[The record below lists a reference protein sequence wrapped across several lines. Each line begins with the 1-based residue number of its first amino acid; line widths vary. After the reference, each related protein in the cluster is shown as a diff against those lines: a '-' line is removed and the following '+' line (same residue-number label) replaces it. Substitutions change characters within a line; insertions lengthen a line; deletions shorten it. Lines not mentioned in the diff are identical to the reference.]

1 MRIPAFVVAV
11 MALACLLGAPVA
23 FADPSGSDELK
34 WLETVAFAAHQA
46 NYSGTFVY
54 QYDAHVETSRITHV
68 VDERGEHG
76 RLESLD
82 GVRRE
87 IIRNND
93 QVWCHCGDHG
103 VSAEP
108 RQGGREFPALLPEQF
123 AVLKE
128 NYIVKPAEE
137 GRVADYQARVT
148 LIQPKDN
155 LRYAYKV
162 WAHKD
167 AGLILKA
174 EVLDERGAVV
184 ERYAFTQL
192 NIGGNIDRSWIAD
205 AAIGALPE
213 KGALSAS
220 LRHANAHG
228 EPQAREMPHIARHV
242 GVGLDASPVSSGW
255 RVDAL
260 PPGFRKIAEVSR
272 RIHGKDGPV
281 VQMVFSD
288 GLASVSVF
296 IEKSDDDEDDFT
308 GLLSQGVI
316 QVYTKVVDGKL
327 VTVVGEVPPQ
337 TIMQVADSVR
347 YAGE

>member
-1 MRIPAFVVAV
+1 MRISALVVAV
-11 MALACLLGAPVA
+11 MALAWLLGVPAA

-34 WLETVAFAAHQA
+34 WLETMAFAAHQA

-54 QYDAHVETSRITHV
+54 QYDVHVETSRITHV
-68 VDERGEHG
+68 VDDRGEHG

-93 QVWCHCGDHG
+93 QVWCNCGDHG
-103 VSAEP
+103 INTEP
-108 RQGGREFPALLPEQF
+108 RQGGREFPALLPEQL
-123 AVLKE
+123 ALLKD
-128 NYIVKPAEE
+128 NYVVKQAED
-137 GRVADYQARVT
+137 GRVADYQAHVT

-174 EVLDERGAVV
+174 EVLDEHGTVV
-184 ERYAFTQL
+184 ERFAFTQL
-192 NIGGNIDRSWIAD
+192 TIGGNIDRSWIAD
-205 AAIGALPE
+205 TAVGAPPE
-213 KGALSAS
+213 KRTMSAS

-228 EPQAREMPHIARHV
+228 EPQAHEMPHIAHHV
-242 GVGLDASPVSSGW
+242 GVGADASPVSSGW
-255 RVDAL
+255 QVDAL
-260 PPGFRKIAEVSR
+260 PSGFRKIAEVSR

-281 VQMVFSD
+281 IQMVFSD
-288 GLASVSVF
+288 GLAGVSVF
-296 IEKSDDDEDDFT
+296 IEKADDDEDDLT

-316 QVYTKVVDGKL
+316 QVYSKVIDGRL

-337 TIMQVADSVR
+337 TVMQIADSVR

>member
-1 MRIPAFVVAV
+1 MRISAFVVAV
-11 MALACLLGAPVA
+11 MALGWLLGAPAA
-23 FADPSGSDELK
+23 FADPSGPDELK
-34 WLETVAFAAHQA
+34 WLETMAFAAHQA

-68 VDERGEHG
+68 VDDRGEHG

-87 IIRNND
+87 VIRNND
-93 QVWCHCGDHG
+93 QVWCNCGDHG
-103 VSAEP
+103 VNAEP
-108 RQGGREFPALLPEQF
+108 RQGGREFPALLPEQL
-123 AVLKE
+123 ALLKE
-128 NYIVKPAEE
+128 NYVVKPAEE
-137 GRVADYQARVT
+137 GRVADYQAHVV
-148 LIQPKDN
+148 LIQPRDN
-155 LRYAYKV
+155 LRYTYKV

-174 EVLDERGAVV
+174 EVLDEHGAVV

-205 AAIGALPE
+205 AASGTALE
-213 KGALSAS
+213 KRPVPAS

-242 GVGLDASPVSSGW
+242 GVAADASPVNSGW
-255 RVDAL
+255 RVDGL

-281 VQMVFSD
+281 IQMVFSD
-288 GLASVSVF
+288 GLAGVSVF
-296 IEKSDDDEDDFT
+296 IEKSDHDEDDFT
-308 GLLSQGVI
+308 GLLSQGVN
-316 QVYTKVVDGKL
+316 QVYTKLVDGRL

-337 TIMQVADSVR
+337 TIMQIADSVR